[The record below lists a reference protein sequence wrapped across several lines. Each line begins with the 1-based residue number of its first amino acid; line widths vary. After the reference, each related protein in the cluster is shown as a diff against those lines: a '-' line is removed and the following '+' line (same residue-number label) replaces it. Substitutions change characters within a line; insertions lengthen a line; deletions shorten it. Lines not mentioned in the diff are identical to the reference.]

1 MNKAPAGLQQ
11 LTVVGAVALV
21 HAAGLWALLDHAL
34 QPAASATSAPVTMV
48 MLLNEPAAVAAPPAA
63 PPPPPQAQPTP
74 RAAPPAAPKRQPKAP
89 PPLPTVVPA
98 QTAPDVPV
106 PTELPMPS
114 SETAPAPA
122 QAVAAPTPTPTPSA
136 AEGNAPAP
144 WLVAKAAAAASGVT
158 RRIEDVDYLRAPVL
172 EYPSASRRFGEQGR
186 VVLRVLIGAD
196 GQAEKI
202 ELAEPSAFRRLN
214 EAAIEAARRALYKPH
229 TEDGVP
235 QPAWALVALS
245 FQLRR

>member
-63 PPPPPQAQPTP
+63 PPPPQAQPTP

-122 QAVAAPTPTPTPSA
+122 QAVAAPTPTPSA
-136 AEGNAPAP
+136 AEGSAPAP
-144 WLVAKAAAAASGVT
+144 LQVAKAAAAASGVT